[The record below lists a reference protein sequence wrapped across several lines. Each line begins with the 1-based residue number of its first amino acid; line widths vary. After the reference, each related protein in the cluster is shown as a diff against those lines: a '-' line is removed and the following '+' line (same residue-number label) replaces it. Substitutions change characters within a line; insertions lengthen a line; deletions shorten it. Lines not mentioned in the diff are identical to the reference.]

1 MNLKPTPPV
10 RTKWRAR
17 GCFTIRLICVEL
29 PQGASGSGKADGSP
43 FHMKRMANLVP
54 VSSQMRLHDEG
65 PLVLRSPI
73 VGKKK
78 SLPRAKENRHLTPND
93 EDKQSYAHRP
103 SDAGYH
109 DSSR

>member
-1 MNLKPTPPV
+1 M
-10 RTKWRAR
+10 RTKWRAGVLHDQVNLR
-17 GCFTIRLICVEL
+17 GGLL
-29 PQGASGSGKADGSP
+29 QGASGSGKADGSP
-43 FHMKRMANLVP
+43 FHMKRMASLVP
-54 VSSQMRLHDEG
+54 VSSHMRLHDEG
-65 PLVLRSPI
+65 PLITLPI

-78 SLPRAKENRHLTPND
+78 SLPRAKENRHLNPND